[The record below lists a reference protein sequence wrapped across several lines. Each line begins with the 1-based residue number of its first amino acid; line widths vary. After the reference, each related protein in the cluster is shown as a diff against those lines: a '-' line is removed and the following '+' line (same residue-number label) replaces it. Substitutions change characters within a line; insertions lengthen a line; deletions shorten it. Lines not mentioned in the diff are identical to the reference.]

1 MEVRLSTSTV
11 MGNKEMKKALQSDFV
26 TYHNHRAEPYFTFVK
41 NGQKTIE
48 GRIKKGWYRF
58 VKPGDHIIVY
68 NEEETDSVEVLV
80 KGVRTYSSIREMLER
95 ESFKKLLPD
104 VETIA
109 RGVEVYKRFYTD
121 EQQREFGVVA
131 IEVERINA

>member
-1 MEVRLSTSTV
+1 MEKISEYNSV
-11 MGNKEMKKALQSDFV
+11 V

-58 VKPGDHIIVY
+58 VKAGDHIIIY

-80 KGVRTYSSIREMLER
+80 KDVRTYPSVAEMLSH
-95 ESFKKLLPD
+95 ESLEKLLPD
-104 VETIA
+104 AKSIKEGIQI
-109 RGVEVYKRFYTD
+109 YKKFYTK
-121 EQQREFGVVA
+121 EQEDEFGVVA
-131 IEVERINA
+131 IEVARI